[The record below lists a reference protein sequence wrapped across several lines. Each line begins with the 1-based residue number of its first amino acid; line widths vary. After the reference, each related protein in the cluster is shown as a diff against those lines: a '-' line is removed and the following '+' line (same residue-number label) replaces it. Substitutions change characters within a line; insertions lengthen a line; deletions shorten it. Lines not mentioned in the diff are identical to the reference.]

1 MDLSQNRTQ
10 THDIEKGQALTVP
23 LDSPQNN
30 IKTKP
35 ESKTMTFMVTIG
47 FCSIVLLALALI
59 GASIA
64 YYVLSI
70 MSLVRDSNESIQ
82 NECKNSNIWA
92 YLLTVMIVNLIVL
105 NNSKPKDDEGNAI
118 MSCFISLLIT
128 IGLCTWGSIEFWND
142 CIHDN
147 FSNTLIFKM
156 VQITIYIQYSVIF
169 IIIAVI
175 IFILKKISGS
185 IDKNIQRR

>member
-1 MDLSQNRTQ
+1 MDLSQSRTQ

-30 IKTKP
+30 IKSKP
-35 ESKTMTFMVTIG
+35 ESKTMTLMVMLG
-47 FCSIVLLALALI
+47 VCSIVLVALAFI
-59 GASIA
+59 GSSIA
-64 YYVLSI
+64 YYVFSI

-82 NECKNSNIWA
+82 SECKNSNIWA

-118 MSCFISLLIT
+118 VSCFVSLLIT

-142 CIHDN
+142 CIHNN

-156 VQITIYIQYSVIF
+156 VQITIYAEYAVIF